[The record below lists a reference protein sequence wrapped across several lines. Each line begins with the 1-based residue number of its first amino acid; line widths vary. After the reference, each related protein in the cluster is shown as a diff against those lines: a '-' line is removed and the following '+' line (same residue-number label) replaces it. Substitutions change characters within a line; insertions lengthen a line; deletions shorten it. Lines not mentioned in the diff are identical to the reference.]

1 MKLAT
6 TPRRATRRAAF
17 TLIEVLV
24 VVAILVILAGVGIVA
39 YMRYLEDAKKTQAQ
53 LQCKS
58 LAEACEA
65 YYLNSQSGN
74 TYPTQLSE
82 LLVPFG
88 GTGGTQSFL
97 KNGQRDLI
105 TPWPNGPTPQ
115 YVLNIVQNSDGS
127 SIPVVSCTAPDGTQ
141 ITQYGI
147 GQLAQP
153 PQH

>member
-6 TPRRATRRAAF
+6 AQRRATRRAAF

-65 YYLNSQSGN
+65 YYLNPQSGN
-74 TYPTQLSE
+74 TYPTSWQD

-88 GTGGTQSFL
+88 GTGGSISFL
-97 KNGQRDLI
+97 KNGQRDI
-105 TPWPNGPTPQ
+105 MTPWPSSSNPTA
-115 YVLNIVQNSDGS
+115 
-127 SIPVVSCTAPDGTQ
+127 C
-141 ITQYGI
+141 
-147 GQLAQP
+147 
-153 PQH
+153 

>member
-6 TPRRATRRAAF
+6 TQRRATRRAAF

-65 YYLNSQSGN
+65 YYLNPQSGN
-74 TYPTQLSE
+74 SYPTSWQD

-88 GTGGTQSFL
+88 GTGGSISFL
-97 KNGQRDLI
+97 KNGQRDI
-105 TPWPNGPTPQ
+105 TTPWPTSPNPQ
-115 YVLNIVQNSDGS
+115 YQLQVVNNSDGS
-127 SIPVVSCTAPDGTQ
+127 SIPLVTCTAPDGTPISQ
-141 ITQYGI
+141 FGI

-153 PQH
+153 PTH